1 MKSVRQTVQRSNRRN
16 VPIRPVLAAFL
27 GVFCVTCQKSAPAS
41 TNHDNP
47 ANQQNTAAVA
57 AVVAPPAA
65 QSAAQQPT
73 AIPASACAG
82 QYKGTYTVA
91 TTRPAISRKEGAPA
105 QWESDD
111 GHALS
116 GPGELALAVDNQNV
130 VSGTAKGA
138 LGQQTL
144 RGSCDDQTLRV
155 QLDSVGTEPNLIQN
169 AFILADLSGDQA
181 TGTLT
186 AATGDSLVRR
196 SGAVNLRKS
205 Q

>member
-1 MKSVRQTVQRSNRRN
+1 MKSVPQVAQRSPLRKVSVR
-16 VPIRPVLAAFL
+16 PIWAAFL
-27 GVFCVTCQKSAPAS
+27 GVFCVTCQKSAPSSTNHESS
-41 TNHDNP
+41 TNHDN
-47 ANQQNTAAVA
+47 AAAVTS
-57 AVVAPPAA
+57 VVAPPVV
-65 QSAAQQPT
+65 QSAAQQP
-73 AIPASACAG
+73 ANVSACAG
-82 QYKGTYTVA
+82 KYQGTYTVA
-91 TTRPAISRKEGAPA
+91 TTKAGLNHKDGAPA

-111 GHALS
+111 GHILS
-116 GPGELALAVDNQNV
+116 GQGELALVVDNQNA

-144 RGSCDDQTLRV
+144 RGSCDDKTLRV
-155 QLDSVGTEPNLIQN
+155 QLDTAGTESNLIQN

>member
-1 MKSVRQTVQRSNRRN
+1 MKSMWQFAQHGIEFNGGFKPGWVV
-16 VPIRPVLAAFL
+16 FL
-27 GVFCVTCQKSAPAS
+27 GVFCVTCQKTAPPS
-41 TNHDNP
+41 TNQSNS
-47 ANQQNTAAVA
+47 AAVA
-57 AVVAPPAA
+57 SVAAPPVASAA
-65 QSAAQQPT
+65 SAAQQPT
-73 AIPASACAG
+73 QANVSACAG
-82 QYKGTYTVA
+82 KYQGTYSVA
-91 TTRPAISRKEGAPA
+91 TTKSALARKEGAPA

-116 GPGELALAVDNQNV
+116 GQGELALVVDNQNV

-144 RGSCDDQTLRV
+144 RGSCDDKTLRV
-155 QLDSVGTEPNLIQN
+155 QLDTAGTESNLIQN
-169 AFILADLSGDQA
+169 AFIVADLSGDQV

-196 SGAVNLRKS
+196 SGAVSLRKS

>member
-1 MKSVRQTVQRSNRRN
+1 MKSEPQSAQHSHRRN
-16 VPIRPVLAAFL
+16 FSVRPILAAFL
-27 GVFCVTCQKSAPAS
+27 GVFCVTCQKSAPTS
-41 TNHDNP
+41 TNHDNA
-47 ANQQNTAAVA
+47 ANQENTAAVV
-57 AVVAPPAA
+57 AVVAAPAA
-65 QSAAQQPT
+65 PSAAQHP
-73 AIPASACAG
+73 AEPPASACAG

-91 TTRPAISRKEGAPA
+91 TTKPAMSRKEGAPA

-116 GPGELALAVDNQNV
+116 GQGELALVVDNQNV

-144 RGSCDDQTLRV
+144 RGSCDDKTLRV
-155 QLDSVGTEPNLIQN
+155 QLDSVGTESNLIQN

>member
-1 MKSVRQTVQRSNRRN
+1 MKSMQQFAPRSIERN
-16 VPIRPVLAAFL
+16 VTFSPGWVVFL
-27 GVFCVTCQKSAPAS
+27 GVFCVTCQKIAPAS
-41 TNHDNP
+41 TNQDNS
-47 ANQQNTAAVA
+47 AAVA
-57 AVVAPPAA
+57 SAAPPPAA
-65 QSAAQQPT
+65 APAPQQL
-73 AIPASACAG
+73 ANASACAG
-82 QYKGTYTVA
+82 KYQGTYTVA
-91 TTRPAISRKEGAPA
+91 TVKPGLLRKEGAPA

-111 GHALS
+111 GRALS
-116 GPGELALAVDNQNV
+116 GQGELALEVDNQNA

-144 RGSCDDQTLRV
+144 RGSCDDKTLRV
-155 QLDSVGTEPNLIQN
+155 QLDAAGTESNLIQN

>member
-1 MKSVRQTVQRSNRRN
+1 MKSVRQSAQCSTRN
-16 VPIRPVLAAFL
+16 NVHFGPCGVAFL
-27 GVFCVTCQKSAPAS
+27 GVFCVTCQKGAPAS

-47 ANQQNTAAVA
+47 ANQQNPAAVA
-57 AVVAPPAA
+57 PVVSPPAA
-65 QSAAQQPT
+65 ASAAQQPADKPT
-73 AIPASACAG
+73 SACAG
-82 QYKGTYTVA
+82 QYKGTYTV
-91 TTRPAISRKEGAPA
+91 TTTKPAISRKEGAPA

-116 GPGELALAVDNQNV
+116 GPGELALVVDNQDI

-144 RGSCDDQTLRV
+144 RGSCDGQTLRV
-155 QLDSVGTEPNLIQN
+155 QLDSVGTEPTLVQN